1 MFALEN
7 NESYD
12 VEALMSPR
20 YPRRRFL
27 EMSVAASS
35 ASLVGCLPP
44 RVAQTPSVQKLG
56 GKVQHFVVLMMENRS
71 HDQMLGAI
79 AAGPPA
85 NTVLEYRGG
94 EVALRYGKPRDQ
106 FYPDPPHRLTKVRQQ
121 IYGAGETA
129 DMSGFAQVFVDE
141 KPLAPELASNVEDY
155 LTHYADGALPM
166 LQTLA
171 KEYGMCTHWFSAMPG
186 STTPNRMFTHA
197 GTSGGA
203 TSQGAFYS
211 RIRGQMIFDSLG
223 TNRELWRVYY
233 HDIPH
238 LWLTGDAW
246 VTSFGGQQRRIGRFA
261 KDVRND
267 ELPVYTFIEPRHVI
281 PPWNSQHPFMGVSH
295 GEELIA
301 RVYNE
306 LIANPKV
313 FEKTLLLIVYD
324 EHGGFY
330 DHVVPP
336 GHPGTP
342 LAEHRVLIPS
352 APSSEGFRFD
362 RLGPRVPAVV
372 VSPWIERGSQFDTVH
387 DHTSII
393 STVTTMTGCSVAS
406 PRARAA
412 NTLEST
418 LNRAS
423 PRRDASRLTFRS
435 SDYTHGRHAVPNE
448 VGGVSSEIHDHWRA
462 QFGEPELPERMVEHY
477 ESLLTQ

>member
-1 MFALEN
+1 MG
-7 NESYD
+7 
-12 VEALMSPR
+12 
-20 YPRRRFL
+20 
-27 EMSVAASS
+27 VAASS
-35 ASLVGCLPP
+35 ASLVGCLPAK
-44 RVAQTPSVQKLG
+44 VAQRPSVQKLG
-56 GKVQHFVVLMMENRS
+56 GKVRHFVVLMMENRS

-79 AAGPPA
+79 AAGPPPG
-85 NTVLEYRGG
+85 TTLKYRGG
-94 EVALRYGKPRDQ
+94 EVAVRYGKPRDQ
-106 FYPDPPHRLTKVRQQ
+106 FYPDPPHRLAKVRQQ
-121 IYGAGETA
+121 IYGSGETA
-129 DMSGFAQVFVDE
+129 DMGGFAQVFVDE
-141 KPLAPELASNVEDY
+141 KPIVPELASNVEDY
-155 LTHYADGALPM
+155 LTHYDDGALPV

-197 GTSGGA
+197 GTSGGT

-211 RIRGQMIFDSLG
+211 RIRGQMMFDSLG
-223 TNRELWRVYY
+223 CDRSLWRVYY

-246 VTSFGGQQRRIGRFA
+246 ISSFGGQQRRIGKFA
-261 KDVRND
+261 RDVQND
-267 ELPVYTFIEPRHVI
+267 DLPVYTFIEPRHVI

-313 FEKTLLLIVYD
+313 FEKTLLLVVYD

-336 GHPGTP
+336 GHPGSTF
-342 LAEHRVLIPS
+342 EERVVIPS
-352 APSSEGFRFD
+352 PPSAEGFLFD

-372 VSPWIERGSQFDTVH
+372 ISPWIARGSQFDMVL
-387 DHTSII
+387 DHTSIL
-393 STVTTMTGCSVAS
+393 STVTAMTGCTVAS

-412 NTLEST
+412 KNLETT

-435 SDYTHGRHAVPNE
+435 GDYTHGRHAVPTE
-448 VGGVSSEIHDHWRA
+448 AGGVSSEIHDHWCA

-477 ESLLTQ
+477 ESLLTP